1 MRSARVGGDRLYQA
15 GWAVFTIYLLAL
27 GIASALRSQGD
38 FAIYYL
44 AGQRILSGAT
54 VYPASDSNHFLYA
67 PVIAI
72 FFAPFSLLP
81 IRAAQVAWFVFNA
94 AGLVAFVAGSKRL
107 LFGSGWPAPWIVFL
121 PIVFCTR
128 FINNNIEHGQINLIV
143 MGMIVWSLVL
153 AESRPPLSG
162 LLLAAS
168 ILIKPFALL
177 AGWYLLLQRRWASIA
192 WSAVAGVALL
202 GAAILFMGPSHAI
215 GETADYLKAIA
226 ATGNRYPLM
235 LTNQSASSAA
245 MRLFSA
251 ASSSLSLGV
260 AAALGTGL
268 EILLLIFISI
278 WIVRASSNESSRSRM
293 LTLAALFCLMPSIA
307 PVSWKSYY
315 VALLLPY
322 MAVLSAFLE
331 SRIRVG
337 WLLWLALGLSV
348 TLNFLPGRTVN
359 HLALFYSA
367 HFISSLLLMA
377 ICFAAARETNG
388 SSNTGSRFGGQH
400 DGLNIGS

>member
-1 MRSARVGGDRLYQA
+1 
-15 GWAVFTIYLLAL
+15 
-27 GIASALRSQGD
+27 
-38 FAIYYL
+38 
-44 AGQRILSGAT
+44 
-54 VYPASDSNHFLYA
+54 
-67 PVIAI
+67 
-72 FFAPFSLLP
+72 
-81 IRAAQVAWFVFNA
+81 
-94 AGLVAFVAGSKRL
+94 L
-107 LFGSGWPAPWIVFL
+107 LFGSDWPAPWIVFL
-121 PIVFCTR
+121 PVVFCAR

-153 AESRPPLSG
+153 DENRPPLSG

-177 AGWYLLLQRRWASIA
+177 AGWYLLLQRRWAPIA

-202 GAAILFMGPSHAI
+202 GVPILFMGPSRAI
-215 GETADYLKAIA
+215 AETADYVRAIA

-251 ASSSLSLGV
+251 ATSSLSLGV

-278 WIVRASSNESSRSRM
+278 RIVRARSNESSRSRM
-293 LTLAALFCLMPSIA
+293 LALAALFCLMPSIA

-322 MAVLSAFLE
+322 MAVLYMAVLSAFLE

-337 WLLWLALGLSV
+337 WSLWLALGLSV

-377 ICFAAARETNG
+377 VCFAAARETNG
-388 SSNTGSRFGGQH
+388 SSTPVRGSAANTTTG
-400 DGLNIGS
+400 